1 MKKVNFI
8 AFLSPHKQY
17 EIRCW
22 FWSTFFSTLFFF
34 GIVGYYILPQW
45 LLYASLKK
53 EITVLREKT
62 KQHSDLVKKKEDDK
76 KEYEIMRLRHNKMEK
91 YTQQQKNPVTHLEA
105 IIQASNGQ
113 LELESIQLRGKE
125 CEVTIVSP
133 TSEYVQI
140 FIKQLNAS
148 QSYAQCKIASL
159 AYDMQK
165 KAYRAIIKGRM
176 VF

>member
-8 AFLSPHKQY
+8 VFLSPHKQY

-22 FWSTFFSTLFFF
+22 FWFAFFLMLFVL
-34 GIVGYYILPQW
+34 GIVGYCVFPQW
-45 LLYASLKK
+45 LLYTSLKK
-53 EITVLREKT
+53 EVSVLREKT
-62 KQHSDLVKKKEDDK
+62 KQHSDFVKKKDDDK
-76 KEYEIMRLRHNKMEK
+76 KEYEVVRLRHNKMEK

-113 LELESIQLRGKE
+113 VQLESIQLRSKE
-125 CEVTIVSP
+125 CEITIVSS
-133 TSEYVQI
+133 TAEHVHI

-148 QSYAQCKIASL
+148 QRYRQCKLASL
-159 AYDMQK
+159 VYDMQK